1 MANNIKQDIL
11 FIGGTNSDDMRELVP
26 QGDYLSAVNIR
37 NLSKEGNNEFG
48 KITPRKGNLYV
59 ANPFYV
65 DVEETENYRLLI
77 TDRRTVG
84 SVRDDATNKIYYFV
98 YELYGTIQTN
108 IVSFWS
114 IYEYDNTTE
123 EITNQVV
130 RTTLR
135 IFDQDSF
142 IKFGAVLYG
151 RLFWTQAD
159 IEPKSIDIERAINYT
174 LNTLQNVQTHQ
185 PAYTEMFMRDF
196 NVYRIPP
203 IRPIKTYYISD
214 SSIKTNAI
222 RGKMFQFRY
231 RYVYN
236 DNTYSVWSAI
246 SKVALPSN
254 ELLPNGSW
262 NESVLYNCIMLTFNI
277 DSKDIKEIHIAKREY
292 DGDTKQ
298 PSNFQLIE
306 RLSLDDLSNMTNG
319 NGDYYYVFYNNV
331 AGIELSSDE
340 EQKLLDYVPLSANAM
355 EVVMNPDKIIYGGDI
370 VEPLR
375 DNIVTNVT
383 LEVVK
388 TEVAE
393 IDTSDA
399 ATVNVVQFS
408 DNNVKTYFNPRVVNR
423 NGLGQITYT
432 FNYGGVCSSIYFP
445 VGFEAETI
453 NIKLTFDPNS
463 GAQSS
468 VPVVIPNINISGV
481 TNIEDL
487 KTLIVNAINSHVQ
500 TAYGL
505 TSDIKVAYKSQV
517 EFESG
522 VWVNETLF
530 ADATNTTP
538 YSWRY
543 RHFAFRPVD
552 LMTDLGGSNY
562 INYMEQF
569 NTMYGYGDTNFE
581 SNMPTDTVG
590 LNRCVFIRTGF
601 ILELANGEAFQDII
615 VDGQT
620 LTTSL
625 QPYRDNGVR
634 LCGSRI
640 GLSLLNQLGFSDND
654 FYYNYFYVSNLPFF
668 VTANENSSMRFKKI
682 TESDYYI
689 NHRGLFKTN
698 SSITITDEQVIETPD
713 LAMRETLTP
722 FGKYGVGI
730 VYFDEAFRPCYV
742 QPCDDIFTTRDDDEY
757 DEAIIY
763 KIQMN
768 ISHFAPTWAKYW
780 MPVITKNKNQQDFFE
795 IDISIDEESG
805 LIEFVGDN
813 QIKIRVNDAINLWF
827 TEYQNTLDELKE
839 YQFAKGDRIILY
851 NLEDSQ
857 YFDKEILRQ
866 DDEGYIYV
874 SRGDDFDAID
884 DISRLIHIYTP
895 RQINLTDYYFEIGE
909 LNDVIS
915 GGYHR
920 DNKTNN
926 RQTTLLPL
934 EYIIDAGDIYLNS
947 INNYR
952 YLTAPEE
959 DAWQPTYNKFYRPF
973 YPSRLN
979 SYGRVHIANKTIET
993 SAVKDR
999 IRISNATADNS
1010 FVKNWN
1016 GFEYNEKVDLGE
1028 KFGSI
1033 TGLVMVGYTLKAITE
1048 NKLISIYINRS
1059 APVNPDGTEDLIIT
1073 NRTIGAISIPEY
1085 DYGCKNPESIIKN
1098 DRNLYYINIDN
1109 GYVIRDSANGQ
1120 FPISNYKMASFFYDI
1135 FGLLRKDLTNK
1146 IKVFGG
1152 FNKDDEEYIM
1162 VFNDSNFGNTLNL
1175 EEKCNAV
1182 VFNEATNRFVG
1193 FITQY
1198 DVDNKQPEWVDFVNN
1213 RMVTFIDGKLWLE
1226 NHTDVDR
1233 NSYYGVVRQSNVTT
1247 ICNIS
1252 PKDIKTFHGIAVH
1265 ATDKWSMPINGDISI
1280 PETTTYPNGMSS
1292 RLKANKLVDKEG
1304 IFYSEFMG
1312 DGNTNG
1318 MTYIDGLLN
1327 GNALRGSTMTIKLRN
1342 LEPTEK
1348 SELFSL
1354 SIRFKLS
1361 ELNY

>member
-26 QGDYLSAVNIR
+26 QGDYLSAVNVR
-37 NLSKEGNNEFG
+37 NISKEGNNEFG

-59 ANPFYV
+59 ENPFYV
-65 DVEETENYRLLI
+65 ETEDSETYKDLKLSE
-77 TDRRTVG
+77 RRTVG

-98 YELYGTIQTN
+98 YELYGTLQTDLL
-108 IVSFWS
+108 SFWS

-123 EITNQVV
+123 TITNQVV
-130 RTTLR
+130 RTSLR
-135 IFDQDSF
+135 IFDQDNF
-142 IKFGAVLYG
+142 IKFGSVLYG

-185 PAYTEMFMRDF
+185 PAYLEMFMRDF
-196 NVYRIPP
+196 NVYRVPP
-203 IRPIKTYYISD
+203 INPIKLDYFHEPLL
-214 SSIKTNAI
+214 KTNSI

-246 SKVALPSN
+246 SRTPLPTN
-254 ELLPNGSW
+254 EILPNGTW
-262 NESVLYNCIMLTFNI
+262 NESGENNAILLTFNV
-277 DSKDIKEIHIAKREY
+277 DSKDVKEVHIAKREY

-306 RLSLDDLSNMTNG
+306 RLRMIDFNITNG
-319 NGDYYYVFYNNV
+319 FGDYYYGFFNNV

-375 DNIVTNVT
+375 DNIETSVT
-383 LEVVK
+383 LEIIK
-388 TEVAE
+388 NSINEV
-393 IDTSDA
+393 DTA
-399 ATVNVVQFS
+399 
-408 DNNVKTYFNPRVVNR
+408 DN
-423 NGLGQITYT
+423 
-432 FNYGGVCSSIYFP
+432 S
-445 VGFEAETI
+445 TI
-453 NIKLTFDPNS
+453 NIVSFNTDNIRTSIMPRAVTKASTLPSKIKYYYNYS
-463 GAQSS
+463 GACTAIYLPDGFTAEEIRITLNFTPIGSGNTET
-468 VPVVIPNINISGV
+468 VVIPNINISGL
-481 TNIEDL
+481 TDIA
-487 KTLIVNAINSHVQ
+487 LIKSTIANAINGYTDTQYSINNAAFATKASFETVVHSNYDLFSNAQ
-500 TAYGL
+500 T
-505 TSDIKVAYKSQV
+505 S
-517 EFESG
+517 F
-522 VWVNETLF
+522 
-530 ADATNTTP
+530 P
-538 YSWRY
+538 YQWRY
-543 RHFAFRPVD
+543 LQWAFAANDIYPAQTTFSGYNE
-552 LMTDLGGSNY
+552 GGIY
-562 INYMEQF
+562 E
-569 NTMYGYGDTNFE
+569 DTA
-581 SNMPTDTVG
+581 G
-590 LNRCVFIRTGF
+590 LNRCVFIRTGYVLQAKIGETFKDAIVESKSLF
-601 ILELANGEAFQDII
+601 IDTSDQRDII
-615 VDGQT
+615 
-620 LTTSL
+620 
-625 QPYRDNGVR
+625 R
-634 LCGSRI
+634 RI
-640 GLSLLNQLGFSDND
+640 GFRLNLSFLNIAGFSDSS
-654 FYYNYFYVSNLPFF
+654 FYVNDEFGI
-668 VTANENSSMRFKKI
+668 SSMPYITSLGVSNFNFKKI
-682 TESDYYI
+682 TETSGFID
-689 NHRGLFKTN
+689 NRGLISLN
-698 SSITITDEQVIETPD
+698 ASSLFTDDDVAENQD
-713 LAMRETLTP
+713 LTVRETLTP
-722 FGKYGVGI
+722 FGRYGVGI

-742 QPCDDIFTTRDDDEY
+742 QSCDDISTTRDDDEY

-780 MPVITKNKNQQDFFE
+780 MPVITQNKNQQDFFE
-795 IDISIDEESG
+795 IDISIDEEEG
-805 LIEFVGDN
+805 LIEFTGANN

-851 NLEDSQ
+851 NTDSEK
-857 YFDKEILRQ
+857 YFDKEVIKQ
-866 DDEGYIYV
+866 DDDGYIYV
-874 SRGDDFDAID
+874 SRGSDFDAIE
-884 DISRLIHIYTP
+884 DISSLIHIYTP
-895 RQINLTDYYFEIGE
+895 RQINLVDYYFEVGE
-909 LNDVIS
+909 LNDVLS
-915 GGYHR
+915 GGRHR
-920 DNKTNN
+920 NNKTNVS
-926 RQTTLLPL
+926 QTSTTTL
-934 EYIIDAGDIYLNS
+934 EYIIDAGDVYLNA

-952 YLTAPEE
+952 YLTDPEE

-973 YPSRLN
+973 YPSRMN

-999 IRISNATADNS
+999 IRISNATSDNS

-1028 KFGSI
+1028 KFGSV

-1135 FGLLRKDLTNK
+1135 FGLLRKDLTKK

-1152 FNKDDEEYIM
+1152 FNKDDEEYVM
-1162 VFNDSNFGNTLNL
+1162 VFNDGNFGGTLNL

-1198 DVDNKQPEWVDFVNN
+1198 DEDNKQPEWVDFVNN
-1213 RMVTFIDGKLWLE
+1213 RMITFIDGKLWLE
-1226 NHTDVDR
+1226 NHKDADR
-1233 NSYYGVVRQSNVTT
+1233 NSYYDVVRQSIVTT
-1247 ICNIS
+1247 ICNVS
-1252 PKDIKTFHGIAVH
+1252 PKDIKTFQGIAIH
-1265 ATDKWSMPINGDISI
+1265 ATDKWSMPDSGDILI
-1280 PETTTYPNGMSS
+1280 PATTTYPNGMSS

-1318 MTYIDGLLN
+1318 MTYIEGLLN
-1327 GNALRGSTMTIKLRN
+1327 GNALRGNTMTIKLRN
-1342 LEPTEK
+1342 LEPTDK